1 MSKVVKNDSNQT
13 IARTPELIAAEINN
27 IKEQTRKMVLYNSI
41 EIGRRL
47 VEAKEIVGHGEW
59 GKWLK
64 ESVDY
69 SQRTANN
76 LMRIFQEYGADQ
88 ITLLGDNSKSQAFAN
103 LSYSQAIALLELPE
117 EEREGF
123 IKENNIEDMSTR
135 ELQKVIKEKQE
146 LEDKL
151 KAAEKKAQEEHHAWE
166 TISKSYDKLE
176 KTNNKHYEKAEK
188 LRKELEAIESKNKEE
203 LTNRE
208 VEIENLRT
216 HIKNINEQLDKAQ
229 ASGNNEDV
237 EKLQASLHETEDK
250 LLDASKKIED
260 LEKAL
265 KKKPIEVVA
274 SPEIIEKIPEEVEKE
289 LQDLR
294 EKVKQSSS
302 NNEPVVRFSIYFEEL
317 VNTFKALLGTLEEI
331 QEDEVKEKYKKAV
344 MGVIG
349 KMSEKL

>member
-1 MSKVVKNDSNQT
+1 MNKVVKSNSNQT
-13 IARTPELIAAEINN
+13 IARTPDLIAAEINN

-47 VEAKEIVGHGEW
+47 VEAKELIGHGEW

-64 ESVDY
+64 ESVEY

-76 LMRIFQEYGADQ
+76 LMRIFEEYGADQ

-103 LSYSQAIALLELPE
+103 LNYSQAIALLEIPE
-117 EEREGF
+117 EDREGF
-123 IKENNIEDMSTR
+123 IKENNVEDMSTR

-151 KAAEKKAQEEHHAWE
+151 KASEEKAELEHHAWE
-166 TISKSYDKLE
+166 TVSKSYERLE
-176 KTNNKHYEKAEK
+176 KVNEKHSKNAEK
-188 LRKELEAIESKNKEE
+188 LKKELEEIKNKNKDE

-216 HIKNINEQLDKAQ
+216 HIKNINEQLAKAQ

-237 EKLQASLHETEDK
+237 EKLQAILQETEGK
-250 LLDASKKIED
+250 LLDSSKKIEE

-265 KKKPIEVVA
+265 KEKPIEVVA
-274 SPEIIEKIPEEVEKE
+274 SPEIIEKIPEEIEKE

-302 NNEPVVRFSIYFEEL
+302 NNEPVVKFSIYFEEL
-317 VNTFKALLGTLEEI
+317 VNTFKALLGTLSEI

>member
-1 MSKVVKNDSNQT
+1 MDKVVKSNSNQT
-13 IARTPELIAAEINN
+13 IARTPDLIAAEINN

-64 ESVDY
+64 ESVEY

-76 LMRIFQEYGADQ
+76 LMRIFEEYGADQ

-103 LSYSQAIALLELPE
+103 LNYSQAIALLELPDQ
-117 EEREGF
+117 ERESF
-123 IKENNIEDMSTR
+123 IKENNVEDMSTR

-151 KAAEKKAQEEHHAWE
+151 KEAEKKAELEHHAWK
-166 TISKSYDKLE
+166 TVSKSYDRLE
-176 KTNNKHYEKAEK
+176 KVNEKHSKNAEK
-188 LRKELEAIESKNKEE
+188 LKKELEDMKNKEE

-216 HIKNINEQLDKAQ
+216 HIKNINEQLAKAET
-229 ASGNNEDV
+229 SGNNEDV
-237 EKLQASLHETEDK
+237 EKLQTTLQEAEDK

-265 KKKPIEVVA
+265 KEKPIEVVA
-274 SPEIIEKIPEEVEKE
+274 SPEVIEKVPEEVEKE

-294 EKVKQSSS
+294 EKVKQSST
-302 NNEPVVRFSIYFEEL
+302 NKEPVVKFSIYFEEL
-317 VNTFKALLGTLEEI
+317 VNTFKALLGTLSEI